1 MGGGLASHEGRAKRQ
16 DPIGRI
22 RRRPLAQ
29 PSESYQHFLSILDQ
43 MNDRSLEEIIS
54 FQRIGQIA
62 SGHFHICRL
71 PSSHITLDRTS
82 EMRYGLVD
90 ELISES

>member
-1 MGGGLASHEGRAKRQ
+1 
-16 DPIGRI
+16 
-22 RRRPLAQ
+22 
-29 PSESYQHFLSILDQ
+29 
-43 MNDRSLEEIIS
+43 MNDRSLKEIIS

-62 SGHFHICRL
+62 SGRFHICRL
-71 PSSHITLDRTS
+71 PSSHIALDRTW